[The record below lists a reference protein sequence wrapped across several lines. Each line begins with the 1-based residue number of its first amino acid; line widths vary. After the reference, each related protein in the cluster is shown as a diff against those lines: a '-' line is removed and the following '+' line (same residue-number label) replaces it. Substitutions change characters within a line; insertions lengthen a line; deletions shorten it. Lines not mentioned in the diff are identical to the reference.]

1 MIEKIEKDNKIL
13 AIIIRASY
21 SDNGVHFFTPN
32 DFSQQLAF
40 MKHPKN
46 TLIDAHTHNIVLRE
60 VSLTQEVLVIRKGK
74 IKVYLYD
81 ENRNFIE
88 SHILLAGDIILL
100 AHGGHGFEC
109 IEDVEMVEVK
119 QGPYLGEKDKVRFDG
134 LKRDIGK

>member
-21 SDNGVHFFTPN
+21 SDNGVHFYTPN

>member
-100 AHGGHGFEC
+100 AH